1 MFIRILR
8 KFLLLMI
15 FIFTLLNKT
24 ENRIVSLSIYRSN
37 DNTIVINIIIIIIL
51 GEGACWSLR
60 GVGMGATEFEI
71 FFHWKCTKNDIKL
84 LLSAEKPILS
94 CLNSKKLTLKKSIFK
109 I

>member
-37 DNTIVINIIIIIIL
+37 DNTIVINIIIIIL

-60 GVGMGATEFEI
+60 GVGMGATEFGGGGV
-71 FFHWKCTKNDIKL
+71 HTKPVLTKNSTYKTR
-84 LLSAEKPILS
+84 SY
-94 CLNSKKLTLKKSIFK
+94 KK
-109 I
+109 